1 MKKKDIDIK
10 SAKIEELT
18 GMANERKAEL
28 AKLKFRHAMGQLE
41 KTDGLGKLRKEIA
54 RINTSVREKELA
66 KVKNA
71 KAN

>member
-10 SAKIEELT
+10 SAKFEEL
-18 GMANERKAEL
+18 MNLRDERKAEL
-28 AKLKFRHAMGQLE
+28 ARLKFRHAMGQLE
-41 KTDGLGKLRKEIA
+41 KTADLKKMRKEIA
-54 RINTSVREKELA
+54 RINTSMCEKV